1 MNHARYHL
9 RNIPMSSGG
18 GIRTHV
24 TGLMRPGWNHL
35 QSTPQSQRQDSNLRY
50 RAYEARLKP
59 PPVHSAKRIFA
70 YKKTAWIS
78 FQISSAVMLSLT
90 KVFCYRAIPHSFIRL
105 PPDRIVFL
113 GIIKHGELD
122 IRLTYAAKR
131 RIFISLIIVVLLII
145 ISFSLPRGYLC
156 ALVSFRIII
165 YHRLCGLSFYL
176 WYKSRTSFYVQRLR
190 KDSNL
195 RCLTAHFLSREA
207 P

>member
-1 MNHARYHL
+1 M
-9 RNIPMSSGG
+9 
-18 GIRTHV
+18 
-24 TGLMRPGWNHL
+24 TGLEPAASWSQITRATTCATSRWVAGW
-35 QSTPQSQRQDSNLRY
+35 DSNPRY
-50 RAYEARLKP
+50 RAYEARLEP
-59 PPVHSAKRIFA
+59 SPVHPAVAKAGFEPALQGLWSPAGTTSSPLCETYFA

-90 KVFCYRAIPHSFIRL
+90 KVFCYRAIHHSFIRL

-122 IRLTYAAKR
+122 IRLAYAVKR

-176 WYKSRTSFYVQRLR
+176 WYK
-190 KDSNL
+190 
-195 RCLTAHFLSREA
+195 
-207 P
+207 

>member
-1 MNHARYHL
+1 MIPNHAHYHL
-9 RNIPMSSGG
+9 HNIPMSSGG

-50 RAYEARLKP
+50 RAYEARLEP
-59 PPVHSAKRIFA
+59 PPVHSAKIA

-113 GIIKHGELD
+113 GIIKHGQLD
-122 IRLTYAAKR
+122 IRLTYAVKR

-176 WYKSRTSFYVQRLR
+176 
-190 KDSNL
+190 
-195 RCLTAHFLSREA
+195 
-207 P
+207 

>member
-24 TGLMRPGWNHL
+24 AGLMRPGWNHL

-50 RAYEARLKP
+50 RAYEARLEP

-90 KVFCYRAIPHSFIRL
+90 KVFCYRAIHHSFIRL

-113 GIIKHGELD
+113 CIIRHGELD
-122 IRLTYAAKR
+122 IRLAYAVKR

-176 WYKSRTSFYVQRLR
+176 WYKSAET
-190 KDSNL
+190 
-195 RCLTAHFLSREA
+195 
-207 P
+207 